1 MTKFELLEQDAV
13 DTTVP
18 ATPEIDAPVDGT
30 TPDEAVK
37 SDEEEAE
44 EEAE

>member
-1 MTKFELLEQDAV
+1 MTKFELLEQETDEAV
-13 DTTVP
+13 
-18 ATPEIDAPVDGT
+18 ATPETEEAIDGN

-37 SDEEEAE
+37 SDEEET

>member
-1 MTKFELLEQDAV
+1 MKLRELLEQDAGV
-13 DTTVP
+13 Q
-18 ATPEIDAPVDGT
+18 APETEEAVDGT

>member
-1 MTKFELLEQDAV
+1 MKNFELLEEDV

-18 ATPEIDAPVDGT
+18 ATPETEEAVDGT

-37 SDEEEAE
+37 SDEEET